1 MVDVICDTSFLI
13 TLATKSIKNIDN
25 LDYELG
31 QIQFVIPKVV
41 KNELENLC
49 KDKNKKTK
57 ALHTLDFIKKFKTIS
72 ILGNFAD
79 ESILSHVKMRGGL
92 IATIDKQ
99 LKKKVKDLGGSIISL
114 ANDRIVLEP

>member
-79 ESILSHVKMRGGL
+79 ESILSHVKMQGGL